1 MSPPR
6 ILVIKLGA
14 LGDVVQA
21 LGPFAAIRR
30 HHADAEIVLLT
41 TLPFAEFLKR
51 SPYFDDVWVDPRAS
65 WRRVDAV
72 LALRRR
78 LADGGFTRVY
88 DLQTSRR
95 SGRYFT
101 FWPQPRPEWSGIA
114 GGCSHPDPDPDR
126 DHVHTLARQA
136 GQLRGAGIAD
146 VPPPDL
152 KWVVADVA
160 RFDLPRDYA
169 LLVPAAAAHRP
180 EKRWPE
186 AAFAALARD
195 LVARSITPV
204 LLGTAEERA
213 IMRAIVAEAPGARDL
228 SGETGLEDVVALG
241 RGAALAVGNDTG
253 PMHLLAVAGSPA
265 IVLFS
270 DASDPALCAPR
281 GDRVEILRRPS
292 LVDLPVAD
300 VLARVPALLRA
311 PAPEPVHS

>member
-1 MSPPR
+1 VSRPR
-6 ILVIKLGA
+6 ILAIKLGA
-14 LGDVVQA
+14 LGDIVQA

-30 HHADAEIVLLT
+30 HHPDAEIVLLT
-41 TLPFAEFLKR
+41 TLPFAEFLRR
-51 SPYFDDVWVDPRAS
+51 SPYFDDVWIDPRAS
-65 WRRVDAV
+65 WRRIDAV

-78 LADGGFTRVY
+78 LADGGFRRVY

-114 GGCSHPDPDPDR
+114 TGCSHPDPDPQR
-126 DHVHTLARQA
+126 DHVHTLERQA
-136 GQLRGAGIAD
+136 GQLRGAGIAL

-152 KWVVADVA
+152 AWVRADAA

-186 AAFAALARD
+186 THFAALARA
-195 LVARSITPV
+195 LVGRGVTPV
-204 LLGTAEERA
+204 LLGTAEERP
-213 IMRAIVAEAPGARDL
+213 IMRAIAAEAPGARDL

-241 RGAALAVGNDTG
+241 RGAALSVGNDTG

-265 IVLFS
+265 LVLFS

-281 GDRVEILRRPS
+281 GTRVVILRRPH
-292 LVDLPVAD
+292 LADLPVDA
-300 VLARVPALLRA
+300 VLEQLPALLDA
-311 PAPEPVHS
+311 PQPAHS

>member
-1 MSPPR
+1 VSR

-30 HHADAEIVLLT
+30 HHADAEITLLT

-51 SPYFDDVWVDPRAS
+51 SPYFDQVWVDPRAS

-78 LADGGFTRVY
+78 LAEGGFERVY

-95 SGRYFT
+95 SGRYFL

-114 GGCSHPDPDPDR
+114 TGCSHPDPDPDR
-126 DHVHTLARQA
+126 DHRHTIERQA
-136 GQLRGAGIAD
+136 GQLRGAGIAE
-146 VPPPDL
+146 VPGPDL
-152 KWVVADVA
+152 SWVSADA
-160 RFDLPRDYA
+160 TRFDLPRSYA

-186 AAFAALARD
+186 SAFAELARALLARD
-195 LVARSITPV
+195 VTPV
-204 LLGTAEERA
+204 LLGTAEERP
-213 IMRAIVAEAPGARDL
+213 IMRAIAAAAPGARDL
-228 SGETGLEDVVALG
+228 SGETSLEDLVALG
-241 RGAALAVGNDTG
+241 RGAALSVGNDTG
-253 PMHLLAVAGSPA
+253 PMHLLAVAGSPV

-270 DASDPALCAPR
+270 DASNPALCAPR
-281 GDRVEILRRPS
+281 GERVVILHQAN
-292 LVDLPVAD
+292 LADLPVDA
-300 VLARVPALLRA
+300 VRAQLPALLAQPA
-311 PAPEPVHS
+311 PAHS

>member
-1 MSPPR
+1 MKPR

-14 LGDVVQA
+14 LGDVIQA

-30 HHADAEIVLLT
+30 HHADAEITLLT

-51 SPYFDDVWVDPRAS
+51 SPYFDEVWVDPRAS

-78 LADGGFTRVY
+78 LADGGFARVY

-126 DHVHTLARQA
+126 DHVHTLERQA
-136 GQLRGAGIAD
+136 GQLRGAGIVD

-152 KWVVADVA
+152 AWVSADVA
-160 RFDLPRDYA
+160 RFGLPQRYA
-169 LLVPAAAAHRP
+169 LLAPGAAAHRP
-180 EKRWPE
+180 EKRWPA
-186 AAFAALARD
+186 AAFAELARA
-195 LVARSITPV
+195 LSARDITPV
-204 LLGTAEERA
+204 LLGTAEERP
-213 IMRAIVAEAPGARDL
+213 IMRPIAAAAPGARDL
-228 SGETGLEDVVALG
+228 SGETSLEDLVALG

-265 IVLFS
+265 LVLFS

-281 GDRVEILRRPS
+281 GSRVEILRAAD
-292 LVDLPVAD
+292 LAALPVDA
-300 VLARVPALLRA
+300 VRQRLPELIGA
-311 PAPEPVHS
+311 PATERV